1 MYQSSSLPDR
11 ADRAA
16 APLQAAANS
25 SAPPSLQRQDSGPRS
40 IKGILKKSRSTS
52 VESDHSEGSVPETAP
67 SKQSSVASSHPE
79 SEVGEGEREREEEME
94 EEEEDMEEEEAGQDE
109 DSADSTSFGLS
120 RQRTGGGSGSSS
132 RSSRG
137 SSEEMRSPSP
147 DESLGQTSTQSED
160 VEELESSLDGSQG
173 SSLQHRSAQH
183 QEVGANFFN
192 LTRENVNVGSNTGGP
207 LVTLTSVILKLQIC
221 FIRTKLKFPSSKCL
235 T

>member
-67 SKQSSVASSHPE
+67 SKQSSVTPSHPE
-79 SEVGEGEREREEEME
+79 SEIGEREREEEME
-94 EEEEDMEEEEAGQDE
+94 EEEEDMEEEEEAGPDE
-109 DSADSTSFGLS
+109 DCADSTSFGLS

-132 RSSRG
+132 GSSRSRG

-147 DESLGQTSTQSED
+147 DESLDQTSMQSED

-192 LTRENVNVGSNTGGP
+192 LTRENLNVGTNTGGP
-207 LVTLTSVILKLQIC
+207 LVTLTSVKS
-221 FIRTKLKFPSSKCL
+221 KLKTANLFH
-235 T
+235 